1 MDLHLKGKAAAV
13 MAASEGLG
21 RASALALAREGA
33 DVAICSRREDAV
45 RATAKHIEA
54 ETGQR
59 CVPIVADITNAHD
72 VERFVEA
79 AFTDLR
85 GLNILVTNA
94 GGPPAGYFADMTDAQ
109 WQHSFDLTFMSA
121 VRAIR
126 AAIPHFRTEGGG
138 SVVGIASTSIK
149 QPIENLIASNSVR
162 LGLAGLFKTLAT
174 QHAHENIRFNLAL
187 PGAMATGRMQE
198 LTRRAAEKD
207 GVTFDEAW
215 AAREASIPMRR
226 VGEPIE
232 FGSVVAWLAS
242 DASKYVT
249 GAALQVD
256 GGIVRS
262 PL

>member
-33 DVAICSRREDAV
+33 DVAICGRREETL
-45 RATAKHIEA
+45 RSTAKAIED
-54 ETGQR
+54 ETGR
-59 CVPIVADITNAHD
+59 RVVPIVADISAPHD
-72 VERFVEA
+72 AERFVEA

-94 GGPPAGYFADMTDAQ
+94 GGPPAGLFEAMPDEA
-109 WQHSFDLTFMSA
+109 WQHTFDLTFMSA

-138 SVVGIASTSIK
+138 TVVGVGSTSIK
-149 QPIENLIASNSVR
+149 QPIDNLISSNSVR

-174 QHAHENIRFNLAL
+174 QYAHENIRFNLVL
-187 PGAMATGRMQE
+187 PGAMATDRLRDLNE
-198 LTRRAAEKD
+198 RAAQKQ
-207 GVTFDEAW
+207 GISFDDAW
-215 AAREASIPMRR
+215 AARASGIPLGRI
-226 VGEPIE
+226 GDPQE
-232 FGSVVAWLAS
+232 FGDAVAWLAS
-242 DASKYVT
+242 ERANYIT
-249 GAALQVD
+249 GAVLQVD
-256 GGIVRS
+256 GGVVRF